1 MTVQTIGNLTFLKGS
16 KVSINLG
23 QVIKV
28 MPMTYEHRPT
38 MVDENGEECYGEAE
52 ETVGYGFKTTAEAEE
67 LSWLMIGPK
76 EGLFEWGHTRYQV
89 IEDKLLFMEI
99 KELFF

>member
-1 MTVQTIGNLTFLKGS
+1 MIQTIGHLTFLKGS
-16 KVSINLG
+16 KVCINLG

-28 MPMTYEHRPT
+28 MPMTYQHLPT

-52 ETVGYGFKTTAEAEE
+52 ETVGYGFTVSSAEE
-67 LSWLMIGPK
+67 MSWIIIGPK
-76 EGLFEWGHTRYQV
+76 EGLFKWGSVYYQV
-89 IEDKLLFMEI
+89 IEDNSLFMEI